1 MVSMVVM
8 MPGEEQ
14 VTQGG
19 SINRRRGSQVAAV
32 QRSKRWVWVGCDGEG
47 VCETVGLRFG
57 CEVGRDLVEAR

>member
-8 MPGEEQ
+8 MPGGEQ

-32 QRSKRWVWVGCDGEG
+32 QRSKLWVWVGCDGEG